1 MPAPSNAPPFN
12 ASSSDSTDAARI
24 FVVEDHETMR
34 LMLDAYL
41 SREDDFV
48 VCRIV
53 ETAEAAIEQIADAQP
68 SLMLIDVS
76 LPQMSGLDLVRWV
89 REHHPD
95 LPTLVLSGHGERRYV
110 RNALEAGADGYI
122 LKGDMEQ
129 VPLAIRQVLR
139 GEQYLS
145 PELEM

>member
-1 MPAPSNAPPFN
+1 MTAPSNVPPPSVSPSG
-12 ASSSDSTDAARI
+12 SSDAARI

-34 LMLDAYL
+34 LTLDAYL

-48 VCRIV
+48 VCRLV
-53 ETAEAAIEQIADAQP
+53 KTAEAAIEQIADAQP

-76 LPQMSGLDLVRWV
+76 LPQMSGLDLVGWV

-95 LPTLVLSGHGERRYV
+95 LPILILSGHGEPRYV

-122 LKGDMEQ
+122 LKGHIKQ
-129 VPLAIRQVLR
+129 VPLAIRQVLE
-139 GEQYLS
+139 GEQYLG
-145 PELEM
+145 PQLKI